1 MSSNTGHGAQRG
13 WKPRTILPVTRPG
26 RWAVLLTA
34 ASVLLMMAWTVLP
47 GGGVIPLVCGLAGGV
62 IALVAIF
69 RHGERALAVLVALVP
84 FLWAVAFVVAEIVE
98 LIVSL

>member
-1 MSSNTGHGAQRG
+1 V
-13 WKPRTILPVTRPG
+13 W
-26 RWAVLLTA
+26 LTA

-47 GGGVIPLVCGLAGGV
+47 GGGAIPLACGLAGGV

-69 RHGERALAVLVALVP
+69 RHGERSLAVFVALVP

-98 LIVSL
+98 LISSL